1 MTKVLLSRKQNDILL
16 TDSNGCISIPSPW
29 LISTEKHVFSQIS
42 ADNILQLMTSMEAD
56 YALLKWFSALK
67 VGGELIIEV
76 PDADFYARMW
86 LDASWSEET
95 LRDAHS
101 DARQSFSHLWG
112 PQQTANPRN
121 DNYDPQH
128 HDVFKSAYNQKRL
141 TFLLERAGFIIVDT
155 QETRDG
161 QLICRAKKSMDKGE
175 RQIATDYKNIR
186 ADHKNR
192 YQFACDQLR
201 KLQATNVLDLACG
214 IGYGTLM
221 LAEATQAKVT
231 GVDIDK
237 NAIDYAKL
245 YYQNDNTNFICED
258 AIKCDLQIASFDAVV
273 SFETI
278 EHVSFDKELLAI
290 FYRSLKKGGTLI
302 CSTPNQDVM
311 PFDSDKFRFHEKHY
325 TNDELVEL
333 LTEAGFVKIELF
345 AQHDPVAGKVVTGTD
360 GHFTIATAVK
370 P

>member
-1 MTKVLLSRKQNDILL
+1 MTRVLLNRKQNEIIL
-16 TDSNGCISIPSPW
+16 TDEVGSISMPSPW
-29 LISTEKHVFSQIS
+29 LITAKKNSVSHIS
-42 ADNILQLMTSMEAD
+42 AENILQFLTSMEAD
-56 YALLKWFSALK
+56 YTLLKWFATLE
-67 VGGELIIEV
+67 VGGELIIHV
-76 PDADFYARMW
+76 PNADFYARMW

-95 LRDAHS
+95 LRDTQS

-112 PQQTANPRN
+112 AQQTGNPR
-121 DNYDPQH
+121 DENYDEQH
-128 HDVFKSAYNQKRL
+128 QDVFKSAYNKKRL
-141 TFLLERAGFIIVDT
+141 NFLLERAGFIVSDIK
-155 QETRDG
+155 ETDDG
-161 QLICRAKKSMDKGE
+161 QLIASAIKSMDKGE

-192 YQFACDQLR
+192 YQFACDQLAKR
-201 KLQATNVLDLACG
+201 QPSQILDLACG

-221 LAEATQAKVT
+221 LAKATDAKVT
-231 GVDIDK
+231 GVDIEK
-237 NAIDYAKL
+237 NAIEYANL

-258 AIKCDLQIASFDAVV
+258 AKKCDFQIASFDAVV

-278 EHVSFDKELLAI
+278 EHVSFDRELLAI

-325 TNDELVEL
+325 TNEELVEL
-333 LTEAGFVKIELF
+333 LAGAGFVKIELF
-345 AQHDPVAGKVVTGTD
+345 AQHDPVAGKVVAGTD